1 MVSRRDQISAS
12 QLGTGFAVPDGCL
25 GWWHVNSPGRDRG
38 SNSCGRER
46 VCDRDLHVLGTQM
59 RLFPF
64 PVQASQDYCGPQKPV
79 ESSSSKVK
87 VKFAMI
93 IPDAQKCLQ
102 CELESLKSQLQ
113 AQTKALGSL
122 KQSVTTLEKQMHLQ
136 QIKIQ
141 QLEEVLNATTTTQR
155 RRDTRGMWSRDGRS
169 SMGPWCKACRGCT
182 RPCETVRRCSG
193 PAPLAACSHSPRRS
207 GTEAQEEITENL
219 VNIQKMKKTP
229 VKCGKVL
236 TRTKKQ
242 DSEASNWSDTEE
254 MPQGD
259 SGSWRD
265 DLQKTISDIWSAV
278 HMLQKSIDGLT
289 MPLGGLPQG
298 LEPQGLQGAP
308 MPEPSTPLLGL
319 RLRMGPGLFPAI
331 IQQEP
336 LLPTWCGSSPAPP
349 HPSSTGLPWNPTVWT
364 LPAPAWASAP
374 SPPALWSLGPRLAL
388 THPLSTA

>member
-1 MVSRRDQISAS
+1 
-12 QLGTGFAVPDGCL
+12 
-25 GWWHVNSPGRDRG
+25 
-38 SNSCGRER
+38 
-46 VCDRDLHVLGTQM
+46 M

-64 PVQASQDYCGPQKPV
+64 PVQASQDYYGPQALLRPHFLLWGLLG
-79 ESSSSKVK
+79 SSHCPAQPLGLGSSFIQLWLLLSRWSPALRRS
-87 VKFAMI
+87 KFDI

-113 AQTKALGSL
+113 AQTKALGFL
-122 KQSVTTLEKQMHLQ
+122 KQSVTTLEKQMRLQ

-155 RRDTRGMWSRDGRS
+155 RRDVRGMWSRDGRS

-182 RPCETVRRCSG
+182 RPCETGRRCSG
-193 PAPLAACSHSPRRS
+193 PAPPAACSRSPRRS
-207 GTEAQEEITENL
+207 GTEAQEEEITENL

-236 TRTKKQ
+236 TRMKKQ

-265 DLQKTISDIWSAV
+265 DLQKAISDIW
-278 HMLQKSIDGLT
+278 
-289 MPLGGLPQG
+289 PQG
-298 LEPQGLQGAP
+298 AL
-308 MPEPSTPLLGL
+308 MPEPSTLLMGL
-319 RLRMGPGLFPAI
+319 RLRMGPGPFPAI

-336 LLPTWCGSSPAPP
+336 LLPTCLSRCICSPRRPLQRENKVAK
-349 HPSSTGLPWNPTVWT
+349 
-364 LPAPAWASAP
+364 AS
-374 SPPALWSLGPRLAL
+374 PRLWPVVPDAFC
-388 THPLSTA
+388 A